1 MQIKP
6 LPLLRLK
13 GMTLSTILVP
23 MLEIEESTKN
33 KPCSFTFSL
42 VFHQSRWS
50 SVHFLKIEDAF
61 LIIIY

>member
-23 MLEIEESTKN
+23 MLEIKESTKN
-33 KPCSFTFSL
+33 KPVLPSAWFSIKAVGAL
-42 VFHQSRWS
+42 SIS
-50 SVHFLKIEDAF
+50 LK
-61 LIIIY
+61 